1 MGSPLNVSTYP
12 KGVAVDTSEILL
24 LVDSIIYAEC
34 RKKKR
39 ENTIPEQGNGIGI
52 SGVGYKQLAAFNHGI
67 MEKRDLVACQP
78 SINFISLVIAI
89 D

>member
-1 MGSPLNVSTYP
+1 LNVSTYP
-12 KGVAVDTSEILL
+12 KGVAVGTSEILLL

-34 RKKKR
+34 RKKKKKR